1 MAELIRGLE
10 GVVVATTRL
19 SRVDGEN
26 GVLLYCGYDIHD
38 LAEAST
44 FEETAYLL
52 WHGELPS
59 RPRLDDFRTAL
70 GRERALPPEILELL
84 YRFPRTAH
92 PIDVLRAA
100 TAALATFERDVD
112 DVSREVTRRKAR
124 RLTAKLPTIL
134 AAFHRVRS
142 GADPI
147 PPDPALG
154 HAADFLRMLT
164 GSVPEEPAR
173 RAIDGALILLADHG
187 LNASTFTAR
196 VVASTL
202 ADLHS
207 AVVSAIG
214 ALRGPLHGG
223 AAEAVMRM
231 LLEIGEPAKVDAYV
245 KSRLARHEKIMG
257 FGHRVYRT
265 EDPRATHLR
274 RWSRELGARY
284 GQPQWFEIA
293 RRVEEMMTAQKSL
306 NCNVDFYSASA
317 YYALGIPV
325 DLYTPIFAC
334 SRVVGWSAHVLEQL
348 ADNRLIRPRAE
359 YEGPVARTY
368 VPVDERGDAVGAK
381 R

>member
-10 GVVVATTRL
+10 GVVAATTKL
-19 SRVDGEN
+19 SHVDGER
-26 GVLLYCGYDIHD
+26 GVLVYCGYDIHD
-38 LAEAST
+38 LAESSC

-59 RPRLDDFRTAL
+59 RAQLDDFRGAL
-70 GRERALPPEILELL
+70 AHERALPAEVLDGIRRAPKS
-84 YRFPRTAH
+84 AH

-100 TAALATFERDVD
+100 VAALATLDPDVD
-112 DVSREVTRRKAR
+112 DVSVEATRRKAR
-124 RLTAKLPTIL
+124 RLTAKFPTIL
-134 AAFHRVRS
+134 AAFERLRS
-142 GADPI
+142 GAEPV
-147 PPDPALG
+147 PPDPSLG
-154 HAADFLRMLT
+154 HAANFLRMLT
-164 GSVPEEPAR
+164 GKVPDEPAI
-173 RAIDGALILLADHG
+173 RAVDGALILLADHG

-202 ADLHS
+202 GDLHS
-207 AVVSAIG
+207 AIVSAIG

-231 LLEIGEPAKVDAYV
+231 LLAIGEPEKVDAYV
-245 KSRLARHEKIMG
+245 KDRLARHEKIMG

-274 RWSRELGARY
+274 RWSRELGERY
-284 GQPQWFEIA
+284 GRPKWFEIS
-293 RRVEEMMTAQKSL
+293 RRIEEAMAGEKAL
-306 NCNVDFYSASA
+306 NCNVDFYSASV

-334 SRVVGWSAHVLEQL
+334 SRVVGWSAHVLEQY

-359 YEGPVARTY
+359 YAGPGERPYAPIGAR
-368 VPVDERGDAVGAK
+368 
-381 R
+381 